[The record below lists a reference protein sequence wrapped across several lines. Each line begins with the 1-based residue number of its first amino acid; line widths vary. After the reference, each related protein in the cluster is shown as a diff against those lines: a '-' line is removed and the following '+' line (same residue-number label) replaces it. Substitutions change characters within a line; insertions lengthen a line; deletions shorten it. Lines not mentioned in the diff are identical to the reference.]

1 MVDQIKVQMVPLW
14 IEHDT
19 LIIFLLGAVTCNHDC
34 SPFNAVLN
42 KERITSITSWF
53 NFLNFNVT
61 QRRLASSIEF
71 IHKKVKHSFLILNEV
86 RTGNIFFKN
95 IFFGGGTSLI
105 FWTDR
110 STVIKDRGPSFV
122 PIIFTI
128 RNSFDD
134 LILNRK

>member
-34 SPFNAVLN
+34 SSFNAVLN

-61 QRRLASSIEF
+61 QRRLASSIKF
-71 IHKKVKHSFLILNEV
+71 IHKKAKNSFLILNEV
-86 RTGNIFFKN
+86 RTGNIFFK
-95 IFFGGGTSLI
+95 IFFWGGDFI
-105 FWTDR
+105 DF
-110 STVIKDRGPSFV
+110 
-122 PIIFTI
+122 
-128 RNSFDD
+128 
-134 LILNRK
+134 LNRSFHGHKRSRTIVCSYHFHDQEFIRRFNFK